1 MSWGPNVRPVKV
13 NACTTEMIKE
23 FKKNEIAVYQQ
34 TNLCVPIICGIS
46 DMWLFLRSSHLK
58 LGKQSNKSSGNEEI
72 KFPSKYKN

>member
-1 MSWGPNVRPVKV
+1 MKSQ
-13 NACTTEMIKE
+13 
-23 FKKNEIAVYQQ
+23 FKYQQ

-72 KFPSKYKN
+72 KFPSKYKNWNSSKKQFQ